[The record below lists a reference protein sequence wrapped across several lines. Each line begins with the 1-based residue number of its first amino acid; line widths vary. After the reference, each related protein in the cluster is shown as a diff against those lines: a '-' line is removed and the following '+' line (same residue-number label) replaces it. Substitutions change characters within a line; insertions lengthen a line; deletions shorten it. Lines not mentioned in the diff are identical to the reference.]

1 VDVWRIVWCRG
12 QVKGSVAKGDK
23 RQSTAFE
30 KNAVKVFRH
39 TLHRKSHKVGA
50 LGLKLQIQCCRWTF
64 IVVTQF
70 CYETTCA

>member
-1 VDVWRIVWCRG
+1 MLM
-12 QVKGSVAKGDK
+12 KGSVAKGDK

-39 TLHRKSHKVGA
+39 TLHHKSHKVGS
-50 LGLKLQIQCCRWTF
+50 LGLKLQIQFCCWTF

-70 CYETTCA
+70 RYETACA